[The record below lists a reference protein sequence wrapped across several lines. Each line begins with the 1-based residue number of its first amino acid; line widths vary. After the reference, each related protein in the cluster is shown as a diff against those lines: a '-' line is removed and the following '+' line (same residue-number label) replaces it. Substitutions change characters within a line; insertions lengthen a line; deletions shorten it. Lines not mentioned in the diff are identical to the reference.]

1 MKQTNNP
8 ASSSGNQ
15 SVNLSQLLGS
25 LFVIQVVSLAGT
37 LLGMAPALID
47 LTGWLLRLTGL
58 GTAVILF
65 QLGPVNPRYQI
76 AAICQAVSVIGGALA
91 YFAPGMLVLNLVR
104 IGAGICS
111 IVALFEEYYG
121 HGELVAERDARLSGH
136 WRALFIWELV
146 VSLLSGVVTAFI
158 VVVGV
163 MAEIDALTLTTV
175 SVAVV
180 AFAGGVVQIFYL
192 LYLKRT
198 RELIG

>member
-1 MKQTNNP
+1 M
-8 ASSSGNQ
+8 
-15 SVNLSQLLGS
+15 
-25 LFVIQVVSLAGT
+25 
-37 LLGMAPALID
+37 
-47 LTGWLLRLTGL
+47 
-58 GTAVILF
+58 
-65 QLGPVNPRYQI
+65 
-76 AAICQAVSVIGGALA
+76 
-91 YFAPGMLVLNLVR
+91 
-104 IGAGICS
+104 
-111 IVALFEEYYG
+111 ALFEEYYG